1 MNKRT
6 LLLFLFIGIILTK
19 FSIAN
24 TGEHLNETDEV
35 YFEFVDEK
43 EENKDLESTYH
54 IEDKEI
60 KQDKYS
66 IIANNMG
73 QLDEDYIIS
82 DKIFDMNINDKF
94 EPFNRR
100 VYALNTTLDKNIL
113 YPASRV
119 YSVVVPKP
127 VREGINN
134 FANNFSEIPT
144 FVNSVLQF
152 KFAKAGNALG
162 RFAINSIFG
171 IAGINDVATKI
182 GIKRDKET
190 MGDTLGIYGIGYGTY
205 LITPIFG
212 PSNLRDGIGMIID
225 TGIEGISQKVIFE
238 NPLLYANGVKEAIY
252 VPARATMT
260 GFNLRSLIDFR
271 YGDFNSP
278 FEYDLIK
285 MFYINFRKIQIR
297 K

>member
-1 MNKRT
+1 MDKKT
-6 LLLFLFIGIILTK
+6 LLLFLFIGIILSK

-43 EENKDLESTYH
+43 EENKDLENTYD

-60 KQDKYS
+60 KQDKYT

-100 VYALNTTLDKNIL
+100 VYALNTILDKNVL

-119 YSVVVPKP
+119 YSVVMPKV

-134 FANNFSEIPT
+134 FVNNFSEIPT

-152 KFAKAGNALG
+152 KFDKAGNALE
-162 RFAINSIFG
+162 RFAINSTFG
-171 IAGINDVATKI
+171 IVGINDVATKI

-190 MGDTLGIYGIGYGTY
+190 MGDTLGTYGFGYGTY
-205 LITPIFG
+205 LVTPIFG
-212 PSNLRDGIGMIID
+212 PSNLRDGIGMIVD
-225 TGIEGISQKVIFE
+225 TGIEGITQKVIFE
-238 NPLLYANGVKEAIY
+238 NPLLYANGVKETIY
-252 VPARATMT
+252 VPARATIT
-260 GFNLRSLIDFR
+260 GFNLRSLIDFK